1 MIQPT
6 PFERYWWDGSNN
18 TKKDHTRWPKCAILV
33 AQRWW
38 VAHLSLAA
46 SVALLGHRWW
56 LFLVSLDSSRLDFF
70 KSTSGAVI
78 EVFMCLRCF
87 FYCFSFLF
95 SLISHHKLQWEEKK
109 TKKKKKERKKKDPR
123 DTSKLRLWYFWY
135 NWKDFDV
142 TNLMTPRKVIDGD
155 PSGSH
160 LPPKESEPP
169 VTFGQQVWHIQVII
183 GDILWCRWTCLIDI
197 FFMVLVMS

>member
-1 MIQPT
+1 M
-6 PFERYWWDGSNN
+6 FF
-18 TKKDHTRWPKCAILV
+18 
-33 AQRWW
+33 
-38 VAHLSLAA
+38 
-46 SVALLGHRWW
+46 LL
-56 LFLVSLDSSRLDFF
+56 FF
-70 KSTSGAVI
+70 
-78 EVFMCLRCF
+78 
-87 FYCFSFLF
+87 FSFL
-95 SLISHHKLQWEEKK
+95 SHLSSQITMRRKEKEK
-109 TKKKKKERKKKDPR
+109 EKERKKERKKKDPR

-169 VTFGQQVWHIQVII
+169 VTFGQQVWHTQVIV

-197 FFMVLVMS
+197 FFYGSGDVVIRSSICLKDFFYFFLYLFSSCATHFIMFFNFHDYEYR